1 MATTETTVTIRM
13 YNMGFGDAFRITAS
27 QGGRQWRMLVDCG
40 VHSQGAAR
48 RLTESVEAIVDDL
61 TADSPAGGPKLDVV
75 VATHHHADHI
85 AGFAL
90 APWERVEVGEVWV
103 PFVEDL
109 DDPDAKRL
117 RQARTDTARRLQALL
132 DNRTRNVDPGT
143 WPAEI
148 VEARWFAQNFHSLSN
163 ADAMDRLLTRNGKSF
178 ANQPAVRYLP
188 TRDGTGDLIGTGLSG
203 VQAHVLG
210 PPRDDAH
217 LKRMEPPAN
226 AGWLTLDSD
235 LDIETDVDGDPP
247 AKEPLFNPAFEL
259 SLAGAAAHQELIRN
273 YRSLRLGKI
282 NNDVGLHAAAALL
295 EQVVNNTSVFFVLDV
310 HGTHFVFPG
319 DSQQGA
325 WDHVLNDEAS
335 RALVRDA
342 AFYKIGHHG
351 SHNGTPRRYIEGV
364 LEGQTHAMLPWG
376 LVERWKDTI
385 PKTEL
390 LEAMRT
396 RQHVVTRADAPVAQ
410 PGKVVVHEDLWSEVT
425 FTVPVA

>member
-1 MATTETTVTIRM
+1 MATTKTTVTIRM
-13 YNMGFGDAFRITAS
+13 YNMGFGDAFRISAR
-27 QGGRQWRMLVDCG
+27 QGRKQWRMLVDCG
-40 VHSQGAAR
+40 VHSHGAAR

-117 RQARTDTARRLQALL
+117 RQARTDTARRLHALL
-132 DNRTRNVDPGT
+132 ERRTRNLDPGR
-143 WPAEI
+143 WPDEI
-148 VEARWFAQNFHSLSN
+148 VEARWFAENSHSLSN

-178 ANQPAVRYLP
+178 ANQPPVRYLP
-188 TRDGTGDLIGTGLSG
+188 TTDSTGNLIGTGLSG
-203 VQAHVLG
+203 VQARVLG
-210 PPRDDAH
+210 PSRDPAH

-235 LDIETDVDGDPP
+235 LDLEPDATGDPP
-247 AKEPLFNPAFEL
+247 AKAPLFNPAFEL
-259 SLAGAAAHQELIRN
+259 SQAGAASHPDLLKDR
-273 YRSLRLGKI
+273 RSLRLNQI
-282 NNDVGLHAAAALL
+282 SNDVGLHAAAALL

-310 HGTHFVFPG
+310 NGAHFVFPG

-325 WDHVLNDEAS
+325 WDHVLDDEAS
-335 RALVRDA
+335 RELVRDA
-342 AFYKIGHHG
+342 VFYKIGHHG
-351 SHNGTPRRYIEGV
+351 SHNGTPRRYIESV
-364 LEGQTHAMLPWG
+364 LEGETHAMLPWG

-390 LEAMRT
+390 LEALDAR
-396 RQHVVTRADAPVAQ
+396 RHVVTRADAPVAQ

-425 FTVPVA
+425 FDIP